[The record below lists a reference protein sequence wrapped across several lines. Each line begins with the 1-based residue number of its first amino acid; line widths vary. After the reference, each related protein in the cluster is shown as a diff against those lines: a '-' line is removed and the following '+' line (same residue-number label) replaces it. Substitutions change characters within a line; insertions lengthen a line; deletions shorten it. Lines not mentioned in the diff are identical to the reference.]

1 MSKYYRI
8 AVDGFSSCG
17 KSTLA
22 RQIAD
27 ILGALYI
34 DSGAMYRAA
43 TLLALN
49 NNCIKNG
56 KLDTGCFRSVMQ
68 HAQIDFNTRDHH
80 IILNGKDV
88 EKEIRSPHVAD
99 YVSEVASHGFVREI
113 LMQTQRSYSDKAPV
127 VMDGR
132 DIGTHVF
139 PDAEVKVFLN
149 ADPRIRAERR
159 FRELQE
165 KGITSTFDEV
175 LENVQK
181 RDEADQSREIAPL
194 RKADDAIEIDN
205 SHLTRKQ
212 QLDKALEIIHSK
224 IDTAL

>member
-1 MSKYYRI
+1 MAKNYRI

-27 ILGALYI
+27 VLGALYI

-49 NNCIKNG
+49 NNCIVEN
-56 KLDTGCFRSVMQ
+56 KLDVGCFRPVMQ
-68 HAQIDFNTRDHH
+68 QAKIDFSTADNH
-80 IILNGKDV
+80 ILLDGKDV
-88 EKEIRSPHVAD
+88 EKEIRSPRVAD
-99 YVSEVASHGFVREI
+99 FVSEVSSHGFVREI
-113 LMQTQRSYSDKAPV
+113 LVQIQRSYSEKAPV

-139 PDAEVKVFLN
+139 PDAEVKLFLT
-149 ADPRIRAERR
+149 AEPRIRAERR

-165 KGITSTFDEV
+165 KGVTATFEEV
-175 LENVQK
+175 FENVQK
-181 RDEADQSREIAPL
+181 RDKADQNREIAPL
-194 RKADDAIEIDN
+194 RQADDAIEINN
-205 SHLTRKQ
+205 SNLTRKE
-212 QLDKALEIIHSK
+212 QLDKALEIVHSK
-224 IDTAL
+224 IDIAL